1 MRKAVTSAVAT
12 AAFVG
17 CTTVGFA
24 APASATAPEIIR
36 FPAETYSEPGF
47 IQCDGFA
54 VDLAG
59 SQTEDFMV
67 FRNESGQVVRVIHD
81 GRVNETFT
89 NTVSGKTLTNRGVF
103 KDTFTRIDGTDDFTH
118 TVVGFD
124 FMATSPGQGL
134 VLQQVGRKVFSLDGE
149 EIVFFAGQ
157 SNIPDGLEAEVCA
170 ALV

>member
-67 FRNESGQVVRVIHD
+67 FRNESGQVVRVIHH
-81 GRVNETFT
+81 GRVNETVT

-157 SNIPDGLEAEVCA
+157 SNIPGGLEAEVCA